1 MRMAKS
7 RMVGRSQ
14 RSLQRCI
21 LNVLLSVFK
30 SHESQGEDGPKIW
43 YGPYK
48 QLKGQQCRRGLGI
61 LGAVASLEN
70 RHSALQAQIFVSRTG
85 HWVPD
90 CSHCC
95 EWFWLESGHQT
106 RSFLGFPLIRH
117 FFLCSLCQKW
127 GTTPGSCSRKKQRTQ
142 WKVDFSCFCSHVAFL
157 YTGS

>member
-21 LNVLLSVFK
+21 LNALLSAFK

-70 RHSALQAQIFVSRTG
+70 RQCYVSSNLCKPYWPLG
-85 HWVPD
+85 
-90 CSHCC
+90 
-95 EWFWLESGHQT
+95 T
-106 RSFLGFPLIRH
+106 R
-117 FFLCSLCQKW
+117 
-127 GTTPGSCSRKKQRTQ
+127 
-142 WKVDFSCFCSHVAFL
+142 L
-157 YTGS
+157 Y